1 MILGWVISYTIVM
14 QRSWGTSDLFCKLAN
29 ITIAKFQKVKG
40 CGHARAHGSRAMNGG
55 RQVHY
60 FFFGITASTSLCSNG
75 LQGLTRARTQK
86 FPCLFFFS
94 MFFLSQFRLHL
105 FFCQILGLFAQSG
118 LRENSKVNMQK
129 RSRIF
134 WQLFSVVVEVFQS
147 VVCKFTNI
155 FLIDKFF
162 FHIFPFFYEE
172 QGIFFFVVSK

>member
-1 MILGWVISYTIVM
+1 
-14 QRSWGTSDLFCKLAN
+14 
-29 ITIAKFQKVKG
+29 
-40 CGHARAHGSRAMNGG
+40 MNGG

-60 FFFGITASTSLCSNG
+60 FFFWYHSVHFP
-75 LQGLTRARTQK
+75 LQQRTTGADARAHSK
-86 FPCLFFFS
+86 ISVLVFFS

-134 WQLFSVVVEVFQS
+134 WQLFFVVVEVFKS
-147 VVCKFTNI
+147 VYVNLLTF
-155 FLIDKFF
+155 FLLTSFF
-162 FHIFPFFYEE
+162 FHIFPFFYED

>member
-1 MILGWVISYTIVM
+1 MAG
-14 QRSWGTSDLFCKLAN
+14 D
-29 ITIAKFQKVKG
+29 KFII
-40 CGHARAHGSRAMNGG
+40 
-55 RQVHY
+55 
-60 FFFGITASTSLCSNG
+60 FFFWYHSVHFLCSNG

-105 FFCQILGLFAQSG
+105 FFLSNFRSFCTEWSKGEQQGKYAKEKSHFLAIIFCCSRSIL
-118 LRENSKVNMQK
+118 EC
-129 RSRIF
+129 
-134 WQLFSVVVEVFQS
+134 
-147 VVCKFTNI
+147 VCKFTNI